1 MELEEE
7 KSKSQKKRDAEAQQK
22 LGVELIQWS
31 QDKLNLLPLPE
42 TLRQAI
48 TEAKSLKS
56 HGAIRRQ
63 AQLIGKLMRTAAG
76 IDDIHAAYEAIIA
89 EEKSQTAKFHNVEVW
104 RTRLM
109 NDGRDALTDFVDAYH
124 PEDLQQLKQLIKKA
138 LDEQKKGLHTASRA
152 LFRFIR
158 SCIK

>member
-1 MELEEE
+1 MDIEEE

-22 LGVELIQWS
+22 LGVELINWS

-48 TEAKSLKS
+48 IDAKSLKS

-63 AQLIGKLMRTAAG
+63 AQLIGKLMRTSTG
-76 IDDIHAAYEAIIA
+76 IDDIHTAYEAIIA
-89 EEKSQTAKFHNVEVW
+89 DEKAQTAKFHDVEVW
-104 RTRLM
+104 RARLI
-109 NDGRDALTDFVDAYH
+109 NEGRDALTEFVDTYH

-138 LDEQKKGLHTASRA
+138 IDEQKKELHTASRA
-152 LFRFIR
+152 LFRYIR
-158 SCIK
+158 SCII